1 MRTLLLAAS
10 LFSVAAFFSCTP
22 SSTTEFETTMAFT
35 LEGPLFEGPNSGQ
48 SSIAEAYTEWLSANG
63 LTKDDVKQVALREVT
78 LVGTDPVEPGFVTDA
93 GLTFA
98 GGDLEMT
105 QVAVLNPVP
114 ASAEGAQLKTS
125 EEANIAPFFGLNDF
139 IVLLD
144 LGLASDWDDNLN
156 ATVKMKF
163 EVTYKSKES

>member
-1 MRTLLLAAS
+1 MRIFLFGAAVCSLLA
-10 LFSVAAFFSCTP
+10 VHSCTP
-22 SSTTEFETTMAFT
+22 SASKEFVAEQNFI

-48 SSIAEAYTEWLSANG
+48 ASVSQQFSDWLEQQG
-63 LTKDDVKQVALREVT
+63 LTREDVVDVQLKEVT
-78 LVGTDPVEPGFVTDA
+78 LVNTSNPIEGLISDA

-114 ASAEGAQLKTS
+114 SSAEGAKLTTSTEVNITPFLQLD
-125 EEANIAPFFGLNDF
+125 AF
-139 IVLLD
+139 ILLLD
-144 LGLASDWDDNLN
+144 LGLANDVDDNLE

-163 EVTYKSKES
+163 EVTYKAKES

>member
-1 MRTLLLAAS
+1 M
-10 LFSVAAFFSCTP
+10 
-22 SSTTEFETTMAFT
+22 

-48 SSIAEAYTEWLSANG
+48 ASVSAAFGEWLNNQG
-63 LTKDDVKQVALREVT
+63 LSRDDIREVRLT
-78 LVGTDPVEPGFVTDA
+78 EVVIVSVKDAPEGLVTDA

-114 ASAEGAQLKTS
+114 SSAEGAQLKTS
-125 EEANIAPFFGLNDF
+125 AEANITPFLRLNDF

-144 LGLASDWDDNLN
+144 LGLSGDVDDNLE

-163 EVTYKSKES
+163 DVTYKAKES

>member
-1 MRTLLLAAS
+1 MRFFLFGVAVCSLLA
-10 LFSVAAFFSCTP
+10 LHSCTP
-22 SSTTEFETTMAFT
+22 SASSEFVAEQNFS

-48 SSIAEAYTEWLSANG
+48 ASISETFSRWLEEQG
-63 LTKDDVKQVALREVT
+63 LTRDDIVSVQLKEVI
-78 LVGTDPVEPGFVTDA
+78 LVNTSNPAEGLISDA

-114 ASAEGAQLKTS
+114 SSAAGAKLTTGT
-125 EEANIAPFFGLNDF
+125 EANITPFLKLNEF

-144 LGLASDWDDNLN
+144 LGLANDLDDNLE

-163 EVTYKSKES
+163 EVTYKAKES